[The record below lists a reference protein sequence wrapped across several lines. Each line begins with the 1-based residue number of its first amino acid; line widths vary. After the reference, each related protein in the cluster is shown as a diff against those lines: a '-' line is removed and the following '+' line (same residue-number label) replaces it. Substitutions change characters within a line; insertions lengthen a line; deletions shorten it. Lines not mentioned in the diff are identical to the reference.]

1 MNVSKEAKLSLLQS
15 VKISQYQSI
24 IWKST
29 KEPILTIQLLKSK
42 KDGKDQ
48 ETIQSSTMPD
58 PDTTCEINKNT
69 INIHKHENHVGVD
82 KVTLMFLL

>member
-1 MNVSKEAKLSLLQS
+1 METIPSLLQS

-29 KEPILTIQLLKSK
+29 KEPILTIQLFESK

-48 ETIQSSTMPD
+48 ETNNQVPHLTQ
-58 PDTTCEINKNT
+58 DTTWESNKNT

-82 KVTLMFLL
+82 KVTLMFLI